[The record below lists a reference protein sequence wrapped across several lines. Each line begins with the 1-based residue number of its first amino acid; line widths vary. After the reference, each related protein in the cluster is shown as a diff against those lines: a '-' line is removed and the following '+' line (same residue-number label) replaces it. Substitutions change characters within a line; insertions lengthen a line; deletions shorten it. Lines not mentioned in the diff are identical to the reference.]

1 MTSMYFGLLMF
12 VCAIPVLIFLYFSLY
27 PRKWINKPRVFGVNN
42 RPEFKTEKSSEFI
55 DIVVYTHRKQANV
68 IGLTLLIIAII
79 LLFLPGFTIKMIAW
93 SIYIYVSLFAI
104 LVPYALGNSE
114 MKKYKKC
121 LGIVNSKVLYAD
133 LKNAGNIHSL
143 NVPVLIITNIFSIAL
158 VTVTA
163 LIDAN
168 IIPVELGIYNGT
180 FICTAFIS
188 SILITNLI
196 AMPFAFMVDNSRN
209 NVISENS
216 DINANYNRARKKIF
230 ADFIISLSWCINVVG
245 VLSLLV
251 FIFGHSEI
259 HMVLILGF
267 FLLLLLFSFSMYAVK
282 KLALDKK
289 YMTQDANLIEDDD
302 DSWVLGIFYYNP
314 KDKRLTIEKRVG
326 MGWTVNIAHP
336 VGKHITMLGILSVV
350 GSLVLLIWIGMMA
363 TTPIKV
369 INGNDYVICHQLW
382 DEYRIDKNEIV
393 STEYGNLNELQAVR
407 VAGTGME
414 NVAKGTF
421 SVSGVG
427 KCKFF
432 LNPMVGKYIK
442 IVTEDRIY
450 YISDDTL
457 EATEALYES
466 IK

>member
-1 MTSMYFGLLMF
+1 
-12 VCAIPVLIFLYFSLY
+12 
-27 PRKWINKPRVFGVNN
+27 
-42 RPEFKTEKSSEFI
+42 
-55 DIVVYTHRKQANV
+55 
-68 IGLTLLIIAII
+68 
-79 LLFLPGFTIKMIAW
+79 
-93 SIYIYVSLFAI
+93 
-104 LVPYALGNSE
+104 
-114 MKKYKKC
+114 
-121 LGIVNSKVLYAD
+121 
-133 LKNAGNIHSL
+133 
-143 NVPVLIITNIFSIAL
+143 
-158 VTVTA
+158 
-163 LIDAN
+163 
-168 IIPVELGIYNGT
+168 
-180 FICTAFIS
+180 
-188 SILITNLI
+188 
-196 AMPFAFMVDNSRN
+196 
-209 NVISENS
+209 
-216 DINANYNRARKKIF
+216 YNRARKKIF

-245 VLSLLV
+245 VFSLLV
-251 FIFGHSEI
+251 FIFAHSEI

-267 FLLLLLFSFSMYAVK
+267 FLLLFLFSFSMFAVK

-336 VGKHITMLGILSVV
+336 VGKHITMLAILSVV

-442 IVTEDRIY
+442 IVTADKIY

-457 EATEALYES
+457 EATEELYES